1 MRRRKGV
8 TLGIMPDF
16 AGQVKNGLQAD
27 FVLKDRP
34 ADKGGMEDGDIIIA
48 INGKKINNIYD
59 YMYRLEKLKQ
69 GQTITVEVL
78 RDNEKKVLLIQL

>member
-1 MRRRKGV
+1 MKRRKGV

-16 AGQVKNGLQAD
+16 AGQVKNGLKAD

-48 INGKKINNIYD
+48 INGKTVKNIYD

-69 GQTITVEVL
+69 GQTITVEVI

>member
-16 AGQVKNGLQAD
+16 AGQVKNGLRAD
-27 FVLKDRP
+27 FVLENRP
-34 ADKGGMEDGDIIIA
+34 AYEGGMEDGDIIIA
-48 INGKKINNIYD
+48 INGKIVNNIYD

-69 GQTITVEVL
+69 GQTITVEVM
-78 RDNEKKVLLIQL
+78 RNNEKKVLIIQL